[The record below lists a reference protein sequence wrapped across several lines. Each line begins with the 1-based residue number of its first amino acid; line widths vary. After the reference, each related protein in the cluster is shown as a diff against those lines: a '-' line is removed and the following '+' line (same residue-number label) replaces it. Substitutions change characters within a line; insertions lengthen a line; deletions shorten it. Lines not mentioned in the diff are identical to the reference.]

1 MGTSNVQSF
10 CSLLCSTDHSVCLQG
25 KMANQPTGGWRRPW
39 TASRGSSR
47 QPAWPVQLSE
57 TPHEATRH
65 PSRPK
70 APLGYLGLHGLG
82 PAGSQQPPARGST
95 AQYYPRRQLAAA
107 AHCLTEHRFPC
118 PQNAGRAG
126 CHVGTPR
133 RGRRGGGL
141 AARPTLRLLFKIHE
155 ETALPAPAGR
165 RTGFLCLLPSRR
177 ARARALS
184 REELHFGNDAVSFQ
198 ESPGLWGPLPFAG
211 LEVPRT

>member
-1 MGTSNVQSF
+1 MLAGTCPRRTGKVSALCLNHTGSALPGISHIFLKGQGGQMGTSNLQSF
-10 CSLLCSTDHSVCLQG
+10 CSLLCFTDHSVCLQG

-133 RGRRGGGL
+133 RGRRGGG
-141 AARPTLRLLFKIHE
+141 A
-155 ETALPAPAGR
+155 R
-165 RTGFLCLLPSRR
+165 RTSHPSI
-177 ARARALS
+177 AI
-184 REELHFGNDAVSFQ
+184 
-198 ESPGLWGPLPFAG
+198 
-211 LEVPRT
+211 

>member
-10 CSLLCSTDHSVCLQG
+10 CSLLCFTDHSVCLQG

-70 APLGYLGLHGLG
+70 APLGYLGLHRLG
-82 PAGSQQPPARGST
+82 PARSQQPPARGST

-118 PQNAGRAG
+118 PQNTGRAG

-133 RGRRGGGL
+133 RGRRGG
-141 AARPTLRLLFKIHE
+141 A
-155 ETALPAPAGR
+155 R
-165 RTGFLCLLPSRR
+165 RTSHPSI
-177 ARARALS
+177 AI
-184 REELHFGNDAVSFQ
+184 
-198 ESPGLWGPLPFAG
+198 
-211 LEVPRT
+211 